1 MTRPLLEVADI
12 VRAQGDRFLQ
22 HNFRWMVLTGKCCA
36 RSLAAAPRHSVGIV
50 ISALAVAIAPPLIT
64 VALWGVFSNGE
75 WNSKRARRTRGHAL
89 STLH

>member
-1 MTRPLLEVADI
+1 
-12 VRAQGDRFLQ
+12 
-22 HNFRWMVLTGKCCA
+22 
-36 RSLAAAPRHSVGIV
+36 VGIG
-50 ISALAVAIAPPLIT
+50 ISALAVAIAPPLII